1 MKTFIID
8 LIIFALIMVVF
19 LVGLPRQEE
28 APLMKEADV
37 VVARP
42 GGGVKLHERIVQ
54 SGTGNGIKVF
64 SYADQLQNS
73 YGTVRWQLRLM
84 GTFEEQDG
92 KYVCTG
98 AQHETLIYNTLYYE
112 KDAEIVIEGDTVTC
126 ILTMGMRLYGIPL
139 NSKVYEITLTCG
151 PDGTLS

>member
-64 SYADQLQNS
+64 SYADQ
-73 YGTVRWQLRLM
+73 YADLR
-84 GTFEEQDG
+84 
-92 KYVCTG
+92 YR
-98 AQHETLIYNTLYYE
+98 AH
-112 KDAEIVIEGDTVTC
+112 
-126 ILTMGMRLYGIPL
+126 RLYA
-139 NSKVYEITLTCG
+139 YA
-151 PDGTLS
+151 DGYGR